1 VSNATL
7 NRFFSL
13 HYILP
18 FVLAALVVAHLIALH
33 INGSNNPNGV
43 QNGGDRYT
51 FYPYFIFK
59 DLVTIFA
66 FFLVLSIFVFYFPNA
81 MGQRWPYIMLLI
93 VFIIYICAISWKY
106 TLNNYLVKIYN
117 KTILLS
123 DLFNLLSFSLG
134 RASLARLTV
143 IFILKFSNK
152 LTKPSLRNAATLL
165 KFFIT
170 INPNIVISYYEVYNQ
185 QITKVLLFICNFNF
199 IRKLRSR
206 RLSLK
211 ITLIR
216 IRVGISETI
225 RTQKKIITNKFLKD
239 NFPFLHSIRPSYNV
253 KVDIFS
259 CSSLYHS
266 CPPAADQESFP
277 YGAEHWLCWPK
288 ECLALPYG
296 AVLTQSPGCG
306 AREWP
311 GQALALA
318 PQRRGSVPRSPK
330 GQRSGGESPTLR
342 SKGSEGATL
351 SLRSKSEKGQPLRS
365 SSSSSSSSSSH
376 SSKAFMAGTQPCVA
390 QQLCSHHTSSAALNY
405 SYWS

>member
-1 VSNATL
+1 MGLSTKICSVSNATL

-66 FFLVLSIFVFYFPNA
+66 FFLVLSIFVFYYPNA

-134 RASLARLTV
+134 QARLARLTV
-143 IFILKFSNK
+143 SLILKFSNW
-152 LTKPSLRNAATLL
+152 LTKPSCPVLTHRKATTLL
-165 KFFIT
+165 KIIIT

-199 IRKLRSR
+199 IRKLRSQ

-211 ITLIR
+211 ITMIR

-239 NFPFLHSIRPSYNV
+239 NISLLHSLRPSYSF
-253 KVDIFS
+253 KVDI
-259 CSSLYHS
+259 CSSLYHPS
-266 CPPAADQESFP
+266 AAGQSFP
-277 YGAEHWLCWPK
+277 YGAEQW
-288 ECLALPYG
+288 
-296 AVLTQSPGCG
+296 QPGCLSENG
-306 AREWP
+306 LP
-311 GQALALA
+311 
-318 PQRRGSVPRSPK
+318 
-330 GQRSGGESPTLR
+330 LR
-342 SKGSEGATL
+342 SS
-351 SLRSKSEKGQPLRS
+351 SISIS
-365 SSSSSSSSSSH
+365 SSSSSSSYSS
-376 SSKAFMAGTQPCVA
+376 SSKAMMAGA
-390 QQLCSHHTSSAALNY
+390 QTKHPLCSHYTCSATQYFSSWSCGGLRPAAA
-405 SYWS
+405 SAKQQHSSGGA